1 MKKLIIISFS
11 TLLMLFVYSCNE
23 QTEVT
28 KPEFEYTEVAI
39 PNHLKS
45 TLKSSTEVNIEEM
58 ELK

>member
-1 MKKLIIISFS
+1 MIFVLG
-11 TLLMLFVYSCNE
+11 LFTWNCSEQNE
-23 QTEVT
+23 ITE
-28 KPEFEYTEVAI
+28 PEYTFTEVAI